1 MTFLLD
7 ALAVAAVI
15 GAVVYLWRS
24 RKAPGCGG
32 GRRRPVQQRIG
43 VDALRASARR
53 AAGRE

>member
-1 MTFLLD
+1 MTLLLD
-7 ALAVAAVI
+7 ALAVAAVVA
-15 GAVVYLWRS
+15 AVVYLWRS

-32 GRRRPVQQRIG
+32 GKRAAESRIG